1 MENNDFNCSFVNWDS
16 FNNCLGENKLS
27 LLCVNARSIFNKFG
41 EFLGH
46 IKLLKYRIT
55 FIVIVESWLK
65 LETDVALEI
74 PGYKSCSLY
83 RSGNR
88 VGAV

>member
-1 MENNDFNCSFVNWDS
+1 MEIN
-16 FNNCLGENKLS
+16 S
-27 LLCVNARSIFNKFG
+27 LLYVNARSILNKFG
-41 EFLGH
+41 EFLAH

-55 FIVIVESWLK
+55 FIVIVKSWLK
-65 LETDVALEI
+65 PETDVALEI